1 MKKKTMMNGKPTVT
15 GIDII
20 ADLTNRGKAITTM
33 TPGRVVVGL
42 ANGICQRCHIDLIAI
57 NMIIDVL
64 TMRCVAR

>member
-33 TPGRVVVGL
+33 TPGRVVVGI

-64 TMRCVAR
+64 TMRCEAR